1 MHLLV
6 AGSLFLGKYLAET
19 YGTCLCAGDY
29 NILLNPKLDTTN
41 QVRRKS
47 PLEKQILQ
55 ELGLFYYGEV
65 YTNMIGNLVFTLQDI
80 IFSTDLITLKL
91 IAMKFNLDRSPKK

>member
-1 MHLLV
+1 MKKFFCVTYMHLLV

-55 ELGLFYYGEV
+55 ELGLFYIWGSLHQYDRE
-65 YTNMIGNLVFTLQDI
+65 
-80 IFSTDLITLKL
+80 FSFYSARHNI
-91 IAMKFNLDRSPKK
+91 